1 MKRLISFFLILLM
14 LAAAFVV
21 EAAAAIDSGAVTS
34 QLRSEIYY
42 MENLDQGT
50 VFFDKDSEKQISLA
64 GFAKVISAMVALE
77 KWGNLD
83 GNVKITK
90 AHLNVFE
97 QIYGMTTALYAEGE
111 TVSRRELFDCLVVCS
126 ANDALS
132 IIAYDTYGTEEEF
145 IKQMQQLVARIGC
158 TATAVKNMHGF
169 DQEGQYTTAKDVA
182 KLMKHAMTY
191 PALSEA
197 LGTDEVTLQKTQKNE
212 KRTYFS
218 SNQMLSGAVEDY
230 YHSAVIA
237 GKHTSTELA
246 GECMAAVSNADGYS
260 YLTVV
265 MGGEYVDIDDDGYD
279 ENTSMTDTQ
288 LMLDWV
294 YENIRFK
301 VIAVPEQ
308 TVATVDIIAG
318 KDGEKLVLVPEKET
332 SALVPMAAT
341 PASVMF
347 EFVGGLPESIVAPIK
362 EGEIIGQANIYY
374 AGHKLSTINVV
385 AKEGVKLSFGGL
397 ILTGVKAVVG
407 SVFFMVLT
415 FLAAAV
421 GVLKLVLDVK
431 DFFDKERR
439 KSFDPLPSSFETLTE
454 KFKSALVFD
463 KSKIKK
469 SLSGKT
475 TSGKQKKAPEK
486 KQSEVKIRAAGKGNN
501 RPQKRPAVKNEAAK
515 NHGTAKPVQKR
526 KKPVAS
532 QKNSEATKRAGAGK
546 TQNKSKKE

>member
-1 MKRLISFFLILLM
+1 MKKLISFFLILLLFM
-14 LAAAFVV
+14 TAFAA

-34 QLRSEIYY
+34 KLRSEIYY
-42 MENLDQGT
+42 MENLDEGT
-50 VFFDKDSEKQISLA
+50 VFFDKDSEKKTSLA

-111 TVSRRELFDCLVVCS
+111 TVSKRELFDCLVVCS

-132 IIAYDTYGTEEEF
+132 IIAYETYGTEEKF
-145 IKQMQQLVARIGC
+145 VQQMQKLVAGIGC
-158 TATAVKNMHGF
+158 TETAVKNMHGF
-169 DQEGQYTTAKDVA
+169 DQEGQYTTARDVA

-197 LGTDEVTLQKTQKNE
+197 LGTDEVTLKKTEKNE
-212 KRTYFS
+212 QRTYFS

-237 GKHTSTELA
+237 GKHTSTEIA

-265 MGGEYVDIDDDGYD
+265 MGGQYIDLDDDGYD

-294 YENIRFK
+294 YENISFK
-301 VIAVPEQ
+301 VIAVPDQ
-308 TVATVDIIAG
+308 TVATIDVVAG

-332 SALVPMAAT
+332 SALVPVAAT

-347 EFVGGLPESIVAPIK
+347 EFVGELPESIVAPVK
-362 EGEIIGQANIYY
+362 KGEIIGQANIYY

-385 AKEGVKLSFGGL
+385 AKEGVRLSFGGL
-397 ILTGVKAVVG
+397 IVTGIKAFVG
-407 SVFFMVLT
+407 SVFFMVLA

-421 GVLKLVLDVK
+421 AVLKLVLDVK

-439 KSFDPLPSSFETLTE
+439 KSFDPLPSSFDVLTE
-454 KFKSALVFD
+454 KFKAAFVFD
-463 KSKIKK
+463 KNKKKKHSKNKK
-469 SLSGKT
+469 ISEKSKNAAENTQKPKKPSERRGVNPRRKREPSGA
-475 TSGKQKKAPEK
+475 SGASKQPE
-486 KQSEVKIRAAGKGNN
+486 RAAQRKVKKPAS
-501 RPQKRPAVKNEAAK
+501 PQGKRPADEKAR
-515 NHGTAKPVQKR
+515 KP
-526 KKPVAS
+526 KK
-532 QKNSEATKRAGAGK
+532 TG
-546 TQNKSKKE
+546 QNKK